1 MDLRIIIP
9 ICFIFR
15 LLYDIKVRGFHKIT
29 DYLYALLT
37 LMIISES
44 FLWELTYRFFSEN
57 ILNVLTS
64 LMYIAWIV
72 LRIITWGRNK

>member
-1 MDLRIIIP
+1 MNLRIIIP
-9 ICFIFR
+9 IFFIFG
-15 LLYDIKVRGFHKIT
+15 LLYDIKVRGLHKIT

-44 FLWELTYRFFSEN
+44 FLWELTSIFFSDN

-64 LMYIAWIV
+64 LMYISWIV
-72 LRIITWGRNK
+72 LRIMIWTRNK